1 MTAAAGNVLDRILAR
16 KREEIDALRAYG
28 TPELLREQAAAA
40 AAPRGFAAALRRAAE
55 DRGIAVIAEIKK
67 ASPSKGL
74 IRGDFD
80 PAALAR
86 SYAAGGAACLS
97 VLTDREFFR
106 GDPQHL
112 EDARDACRLPVLRKD
127 FIIDPL
133 QVLEARALG
142 ADCIL
147 LIAAAL
153 DQGRMKALADQALSL
168 GMDVLAEVHDAA
180 ELERALHLNRDCIIG
195 VNNRDL
201 RTFETA
207 LDTTLDLRATV
218 PSDRLL
224 VSESGIHTRDD
235 VARLRA
241 AGVPALLIGESL
253 MRRPDPGQ
261 ALAELLA

>member
-1 MTAAAGNVLDRILAR
+1 MSVLERILAH
-16 KREEIDALRAYG
+16 KRSEIETLRAYG
-28 TPELLREQAAAA
+28 TPELLREQAGEAEP
-40 AAPRGFAAALRRAAE
+40 PRGFANALRETALE
-55 DRGIAVIAEIKK
+55 RGIAVIAEIKK

-74 IRGDFD
+74 IREDFD
-80 PAALAR
+80 PEALAK

-106 GDPQHL
+106 GDTQYL
-112 EDARDACRLPVLRKD
+112 EDAHDACALPVLRKD

-133 QVLEARALG
+133 QVVEARALG

-153 DQGRMKALADQALSL
+153 EDDRMAALAGEAWKL
-168 GMDVLAEVHDAA
+168 GMDVLAEVHDAE
-180 ELERALHLNRDCIIG
+180 ELERVLRLDDACIVG

-201 RTFETA
+201 NTFETSLDVTLA
-207 LDTTLDLRATV
+207 LRDKV
-218 PSDRLL
+218 PAERLL
-224 VSESGIHTRDD
+224 VSESGIHDRDD

-241 AGVPALLIGESL
+241 ANVPALLIGESL
-253 MRRPDPGQ
+253 MRRPDPGR

>member
-1 MTAAAGNVLDRILAR
+1 MTAPADNVLARILAR
-16 KREEIDALRAYG
+16 KREEIETLHAYG
-28 TPELLREQAAAA
+28 TPEVLHEQAAE
-40 AAPRGFAAALRRAAE
+40 APPARGFAAALRATAAE
-55 DRGIAVIAEIKK
+55 RGIAVIAEIKK

-74 IRGDFD
+74 IREDFD
-80 PAALAR
+80 PATLAAQ
-86 SYAAGGAACLS
+86 YAAGGAACLS

-106 GDPQHL
+106 GDPQYL
-112 EDARDACRLPVLRKD
+112 MDARDACTLPVLRKD
-127 FIIDPL
+127 FIIDPV
-133 QVLEARALG
+133 QVTESRALG

-153 DQGRMKALADQALSL
+153 DDTRMARLAAQAREL
-168 GMDVLAEVHDAA
+168 GMDVLAEVHDAE
-180 ELERALHLNRDCIIG
+180 ELERVLTLDEGCLIG

-201 RTFETA
+201 RTFETT
-207 LDTTLDLRATV
+207 LETTLALRERV
-218 PSDRLL
+218 PTGRLL
-224 VSESGIHTRDD
+224 VSESGIHTRED